1 MEVRVA
7 FDTSGAAAAGVDRDS
22 LIADLQAEL
31 DKLATR
37 ADAPTPKPDKSPP
50 PEGAQGDAAI
60 IHWLL
65 HVAADPAMA
74 KVYAQGLLTAINSIL
89 TAAQSRETESSAS
102 SEGQEPAPKPKPVT
116 IKLLGQEIAL
126 PVATAMI
133 KAFLDQLQGH

>member
-1 MEVRVA
+1 MDVQVA

-31 DKLATR
+31 DKLAAR
-37 ADAPTPKPDKSPP
+37 ADAPAPKPDKSPP

-65 HVAADPAMA
+65 HVAADPVMA

-89 TAAQSRETESSAS
+89 AAAQSRETEPSPQ
-102 SEGQEPAPKPKPVT
+102 SEGQDSAPKPKPVT
-116 IKLLGQEIAL
+116 VKLLGQQIAL
-126 PVATAMI
+126 PVATAVI
-133 KAFLDQLQGH
+133 KAFLDQLQSH